1 MPIISA
7 LRVRVTHNAVEQ
19 GIALSMVQESRDA
32 SIKAAMVALD
42 AEVCL
47 RFFIYIYFL
56 LLLYIFVDCGA
67 GEEGS
72 YLKM

>member
-19 GIALSMVQESRDA
+19 GFALSMVQESRDA

-47 RFFIYIYFL
+47 RFFIYFL